1 MKRNLFGAIAVASG
15 LTLWSAVGSFAQDFT
30 PAQAKDAVSN
40 CAKTLTLTP
49 ATGFTGEAAAIVA
62 ETNAE
67 ATLGLAEIT
76 AEANQSID
84 EVATEN
90 DEEDSAKSAQTLST
104 ELNAIVT
111 EACQAIAN
119 LQAEYKAAIAEVK
132 AEVAQPEQPQV
143 DQPET
148 EKTDIEKP
156 ESEPT
161 DSERDQP
168 QQRTEGND

>member
-1 MKRNLFGAIAVASG
+1 MKRNLLGAIAVASG
-15 LTLWSAVGSFAQDFT
+15 LTLWSTVGSLAQDLT

-49 ATGFTGEAAAIVA
+49 ETGFTGEAAAIVA

-104 ELNAIVT
+104 QLNAIVSQ
-111 EACQAIAN
+111 ACQAIAN
-119 LQAEYKAAIAEVK
+119 LQAEYNAAIAEIK
-132 AEVAQPEQPQV
+132 AEVAQPEQPKA

-148 EKTDIEKP
+148 EKADVEKP
-156 ESEPT
+156 ESEPS

-168 QQRTEGND
+168 KQRTEAND